1 MKRPH
6 RDISEWDPTSGLYS
20 LHLHVRHHGKS
31 APTII
36 TRLIASVL
44 YIFLFF
50 FNAVI
55 KRRDIIR
62 LHIVMQVLIVL
73 QVLFTLVFYFRQCL
87 LSGLSFKLQQNRFI
101 PGTHTVDSSFES
113 I

>member
-1 MKRPH
+1 
-6 RDISEWDPTSGLYS
+6 
-20 LHLHVRHHGKS
+20 
-31 APTII
+31 
-36 TRLIASVL
+36 
-44 YIFLFF
+44 
-50 FNAVI
+50 
-55 KRRDIIR
+55 
-62 LHIVMQVLIVL
+62 MQVLIVL